1 MITRSQYKLFL
12 TLKDKIVNLE
22 NKNTQTTC
30 TIHDFNDEDQEW
42 IPDTDE
48 EDSESD
54 EEDSESDEEDSE
66 SDEENESENTNSNK
80 KKRSKKNDDDDDEE
94 DEEDEEDDE
103 LIKEEINDII
113 CAVIHNNAKPPKKR
127 LKKEKDPSNFEYNLT
142 YKEEQYYDSLSPEE
156 KDNCKNM
163 YKSLVLKSNTN
174 EIPNKFKILSLNI
187 NENIKKIILQKCE
200 SLANMDPTHGEYHK
214 LNKWVTNIMKI
225 PFGKYIEMPVNSK
238 SNIEDIQKFLS
249 NTHEILNSKIYGHT
263 EAKDQMLRI
272 VAQWI
277 ANPTSKGNVIGIH
290 GNPGVGKTT
299 LMNEGVSKALGL
311 PFVFI
316 PLGGSSDSSYLDGH
330 SYTYEGSSNGKII
343 DMIIQAQCMNPII
356 YFDELD
362 KVSFTEKG
370 RELINV
376 LIHLTDPSQNTHFQD
391 KYFSE
396 IPIDLSK
403 CLIVFTY
410 NNNNYIDPILKDRMI
425 TIHTKDYSTKDKLHI
440 TQKHLLPD
448 LMNTFSLH
456 DVEISEDVI
465 NYIIQKTPN
474 EAGVRNLKRSLENI
488 ISNINLDKF
497 TKNIYENII
506 TSKCVDKYIKSSH
519 NDMNES
525 IHHLYT

>member
-66 SDEENESENTNSNK
+66 SDEENESENTKKNK

-238 SNIEDIQKFLS
+238 SNI
-249 NTHEILNSKIYGHT
+249 
-263 EAKDQMLRI
+263 
-272 VAQWI
+272 
-277 ANPTSKGNVIGIH
+277 
-290 GNPGVGKTT
+290 
-299 LMNEGVSKALGL
+299 
-311 PFVFI
+311 
-316 PLGGSSDSSYLDGH
+316 
-330 SYTYEGSSNGKII
+330 
-343 DMIIQAQCMNPII
+343 
-356 YFDELD
+356 
-362 KVSFTEKG
+362 
-370 RELINV
+370 
-376 LIHLTDPSQNTHFQD
+376 
-391 KYFSE
+391 
-396 IPIDLSK
+396 
-403 CLIVFTY
+403 
-410 NNNNYIDPILKDRMI
+410 
-425 TIHTKDYSTKDKLHI
+425 
-440 TQKHLLPD
+440 
-448 LMNTFSLH
+448 
-456 DVEISEDVI
+456 
-465 NYIIQKTPN
+465 
-474 EAGVRNLKRSLENI
+474 
-488 ISNINLDKF
+488 
-497 TKNIYENII
+497 
-506 TSKCVDKYIKSSH
+506 
-519 NDMNES
+519 
-525 IHHLYT
+525 